1 MRQTQR
7 RSRANNNI
15 NYNQITMPW
24 RILLVVVAFAL
35 LVPLQVVESKELPDW
50 NEHMLDCFQD
60 MRNADHNH
68 DLKLSSSEFNDFAN
82 RYANRLFVSQNVV
95 QRGNFWQL
103 RELFE
108 ELCLVNP
115 GDPQGNTLTIA
126 GAEVIQSKAAL
137 DDKGSLY
144 LQSKYSPP
152 VYCFLFN
159 TISPFHGQFW
169 FTYNY
174 ACVLVVHCL
183 PAQKFVNK
191 RKRYSEKW
199 DLNKPCR
206 TAKVKNA
213 MSTIQSLYISKF
225 FLLVSSVDLQNS
237 SWFRYYD

>member
-152 VYCFLFN
+152 VYCSLFS
-159 TISPFHGQFW
+159 TFSPFHGQFW
-169 FTYNY
+169 FTYTQLCLRPGRPLF
-174 ACVLVVHCL
+174 AGTEICEQAEKVLRKVGPQQAVSDRKGEKCNVHNTVIVY
-183 PAQKFVNK
+183 Q
-191 RKRYSEKW
+191 
-199 DLNKPCR
+199 
-206 TAKVKNA
+206 
-213 MSTIQSLYISKF
+213 
-225 FLLVSSVDLQNS
+225 
-237 SWFRYYD
+237 